1 MNKNSSLPAQSFE
14 TSVEKFKSKKRTRN
28 ILYGLP
34 TDKRYGNTG
43 INPIKTRDIKN
54 SDLLYK
60 IGNFSVVEKS
70 KNISPLLR
78 MATEK

>member
-43 INPIKTRDIKN
+43 INPIKTRDTSHLIIFKKLMYYN
-54 SDLLYK
+54 Q
-60 IGNFSVVEKS
+60 INF
-70 KNISPLLR
+70 L
-78 MATEK
+78 